1 MKEFVDSLTGR
12 FIKDSKNPYARFIIK
27 KNIYDTPINAYKR
40 YKVEL
45 YLHIPNKNI
54 KCFAVEINAKQEE
67 MNDIIKREF
76 YDRIIEFLVMGDYG
90 NLCKTAS
97 ME

>member
-27 KNIYDTPINAYKR
+27 KNIYDTNINAYKKYR
-40 YKVEL
+40 VEL
-45 YLHIPNKNI
+45 YLHIPNRNI
-54 KCFAVEINAKQEE
+54 KCFDVEVTAKQEDI
-67 MNDIIKREF
+67 NDAVRKVF
-76 YDRIIEFLVMGDYG
+76 WDRIIEFLTEGDYG
-90 NLCKTAS
+90 NLCRETS